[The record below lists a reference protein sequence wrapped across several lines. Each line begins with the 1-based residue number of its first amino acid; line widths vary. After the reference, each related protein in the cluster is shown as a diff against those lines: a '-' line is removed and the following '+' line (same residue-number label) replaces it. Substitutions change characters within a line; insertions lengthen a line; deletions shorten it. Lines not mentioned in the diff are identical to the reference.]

1 MDKQNILLLLDLGQ
15 PQLFLIMNNP
25 VSFLLFKSFL
35 VLGMVYWGEAN
46 KHLTKCSHSASQQA
60 ECLPGPRTSPHQH
73 WKSGAF
79 GVFASPRNIQFVGS

>member
-1 MDKQNILLLLDLGQ
+1 MAKQNILLLLDLGQ

-25 VSFLLFKSFL
+25 VRSFLLFKSFL

-46 KHLTKCSHSASQQA
+46 KHLTKYSHSASQQA

-73 WKSGAF
+73 
-79 GVFASPRNIQFVGS
+79 